1 MAKPRRARIGIEFG
15 VMAELGSVS
24 VDAAKQAPAAGA
36 QGSWDERRRGRDETR
51 AVVMGGVAHGLSG
64 DERRALAAGWGIG
77 AVIVLAVTI
86 FNILTR
92 RHDYPGQNLLYPL
105 WDEGSSALTTLV
117 AFAIP
122 AAVAVWT
129 RCTAP
134 SLWSLA
140 PVHVVGT
147 VAYSAVHVGG
157 FVLLRTVGF
166 ALLDMPYRFGPI
178 GAEAPY
184 EFGKDIVAY
193 AIAVGAFWLMLRWSW
208 PPVADAAAPEPQW
221 FDIRD
226 GARLVRTPLAEVVA
240 VRSAGNYVEFLLSDG
255 RRPLMRGALGRV
267 EAELTPSGF
276 VRTHRSW
283 LVNSARVTGL
293 RPEGS
298 GDYVVELGALEAP
311 LSRRWREALD
321 VLRS

>member
-1 MAKPRRARIGIEFG
+1 
-15 VMAELGSVS
+15 
-24 VDAAKQAPAAGA
+24 
-36 QGSWDERRRGRDETR
+36 
-51 AVVMGGVAHGLSG
+51 MGGVAHGLSG
-64 DERRALAAGWGIG
+64 DERRALLRGWLVG
-77 AVIVLAVTI
+77 ATIVLAVTV

-92 RHDYPGQNLLYPL
+92 RHEFPEEILARAV
-105 WDEGSSALTTLV
+105 WDEGSSALMTLV
-117 AFAIP
+117 AFVVPAGVAIWVRRAGP
-122 AAVAVWT
+122 PWWRA
-129 RCTAP
+129 
-134 SLWSLA
+134 A
-140 PVHVVGT
+140 PVHAIT
-147 VAYSAVHVGG
+147 AIAYSALHVGG
-157 FVLLRTVGF
+157 FVVLRKVGF
-166 ALLDMPYRFGPI
+166 AILGMGYTFGPI
-178 GAEAPY
+178 STEVPY
-184 EFGKDIVAY
+184 EFGKDVVAY
-193 AIAVGAFWLMLRWSW
+193 AVAAGAFWLMLRWSW